1 MSFLVAVAAG
11 RAPGTGHAGAPSWP
25 RQAGPHP
32 LGGSADVFVTRGAPT
47 DRYAVIGN
55 PVAHSRSPFIHRAFA
70 LATGQA
76 IEYTRLECPMD
87 GFEAVLRAFAAGG
100 AHGCNVTLPF
110 KFEVPRLAARCTAR
124 AELAGAANTLRFDE
138 EGWLADNTDGIGL
151 VRDIERNAHVAIT
164 GRRLLLIGAGGAA
177 AGALGALLAAAPA
190 ELTVANRTLQKA
202 GDLVARHLTAAR
214 TFGVALRA
222 APLGRCGEAFDV
234 VINATTTS
242 LHGAAAPVDAGV
254 LAPGAL
260 ALDMMYGPT
269 AEPFLAWAEL
279 HGATG
284 RDGLGMLVEQA
295 AQAFSLWRG
304 IVPDTAPVLDALRR
318 RRDETA

>member
-1 MSFLVAVAAG
+1 MSTPG
-11 RAPGTGHAGAPSWP
+11 RS
-25 RQAGPHP
+25 QAGPHP
-32 LGGSADVFVTRGAPT
+32 LGGSADGFVSLEAPT

-76 IEYTRLECPMD
+76 IEYTRLACPMD
-87 GFEAVLRAFAAGG
+87 GFKAVLRGFAASG
-100 AHGCNVTLPF
+100 ARGCNVTLPF
-110 KFEVPRLAARCTAR
+110 KFDVPKLAAHCTAR
-124 AELAGAANTLRFDE
+124 AALAGAANTLRFDE

-151 VRDIERNAHVAIT
+151 VRDIERNAHVMIA

-190 ELTVANRTLQKA
+190 ELTVANRTPQKA
-202 GDLVARHLTAAR
+202 HDLVARHRTAAR
-214 TFGVALRA
+214 TVGVALLA
-222 APLGRCGEAFDV
+222 APLDRCGKGFDV

-242 LHGAAAPVDAGV
+242 LQGAAAPVDASV
-254 LAPGAL
+254 LRPGAL
-260 ALDMMYGPT
+260 ALDMMYGPA
-269 AEPFLAWAEL
+269 AEPFLAWAIL

-304 IVPDTAPVLDALRR
+304 IMPDTAPVLDALRR
-318 RRDETA
+318 RWDETV